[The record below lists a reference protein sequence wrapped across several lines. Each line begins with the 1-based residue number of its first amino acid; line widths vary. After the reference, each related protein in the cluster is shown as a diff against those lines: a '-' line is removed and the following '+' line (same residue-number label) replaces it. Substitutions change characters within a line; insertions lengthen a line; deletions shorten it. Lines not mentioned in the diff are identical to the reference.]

1 METNS
6 KIKKIIVFSHDA
18 GGAQILSSYLYLKN
32 IKKVFGICEGPA
44 KKIFKE
50 KKIIVKKKS
59 YRNLINSKAKFYTT
73 TSWNS
78 NIEKTAIKSLLL
90 KKQKFVTFI
99 DHWENY
105 KKRFLKN
112 YIPNNIWSFDTKSYK
127 KFKLIFKKKNI
138 FLKKNF
144 FHSYALKK
152 ILNYKKPKNY
162 KLNYLYLTEPLSELN
177 KKFYK
182 KKLSYPELK
191 SLEFFLK
198 KIEIKNKNIKITIR
212 VHPND
217 KISKYMNFQKK
228 FKNLNIRFDNQT
240 SIYKQLAQNFNI
252 VSFKSSIMLLALK
265 NNNNVLSSCPR
276 KLHRVHYLKNKHN
289 YVYNLSKI

>member
-18 GGAQILSSYLYLKN
+18 GGAQILSSYLYLNN

-50 KKIIVKKKS
+50 KKITVKKKNFK
-59 YRNLINSKAKFYTT
+59 NLINSRANFYTT

-78 NIEKTAIKSLLL
+78 NIEKNAIRSLLL
-90 KKQKFVTFI
+90 KKQKFITFI

-105 KKRFLKN
+105 KKRFYKN
-112 YIPNNIWSFDTKSYK
+112 YIPNNIWSFDKTSYNK
-127 KFKLIFKKKNI
+127 CKIIFKKKNI

-144 FHSYALKK
+144 FHFYALKK
-152 ILNYKKPKNY
+152 ISKYKKPKNY
-162 KLNYLYLTEPLSELN
+162 RLNYLYLTEPLSELK

-182 KKLSYPELK
+182 KKSNFPELK
-191 SLEFFLK
+191 SLVFFLK
-198 KIEIKNKNIKITIR
+198 KIKNKNIKITIR

-217 KISKYMNFQKK
+217 KISKYKKIHKK
-228 FKNLNIRFDNQT
+228 FKNLNIKFDNQT
-240 SIYKQLAQNFNI
+240 NIFKQLAQNFNV
-252 VSFKSSIMLLALK
+252 VSYKSSIMLLALK
-265 NNNNVLSSCPR
+265 NKNNVLSSCSR
-276 KLHRVHYLKNKHN
+276 KLHRVHYLKNKQN
-289 YVYNLSKI
+289 YVYNFSKI

>member
-18 GGAQILSSYLYLKN
+18 GGAQILSSYLYLNN

-50 KKIIVKKKS
+50 KKIIVEKKS

-78 NIEKTAIKSLLL
+78 NIEKTAIKSLLIKN
-90 KKQKFVTFI
+90 KKFITFM

-105 KKRFLKN
+105 KKRFFKN
-112 YIPNNIWSFDTKSYK
+112 YIPDNIWSFDIKSYK
-127 KFKLIFKKKNI
+127 KCELIFKKKNI

-144 FHSYALKK
+144 FHIYALKK

-182 KKLSYPELK
+182 KKLGSPELK

-198 KIEIKNKNIKITIR
+198 KIKNKKIKITIR

-217 KISKYMNFQKK
+217 KMSKYKNFQKK
-228 FKNLNIRFDNQT
+228 FKNLNIRFDNKT
-240 SIYKQLAQNFNI
+240 SVYKQFAQNFNI
-252 VSFKSSIMLLALK
+252 VSFKSSLMLLAFK
-265 NNNNVLSSCPR
+265 NKNNVLSSSPR
-276 KLHRVHYLKNKHN
+276 KLHRVHYLKNNHN
-289 YVYNLSKI
+289 YVYNLSEI